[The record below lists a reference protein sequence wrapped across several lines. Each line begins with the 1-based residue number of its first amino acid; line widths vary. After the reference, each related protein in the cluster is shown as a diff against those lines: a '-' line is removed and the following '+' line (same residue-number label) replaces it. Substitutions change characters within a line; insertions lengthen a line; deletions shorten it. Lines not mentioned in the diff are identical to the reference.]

1 LKQLKLVLSGLA
13 IALSPAMLSGAVI
26 PLSATGPACSV
37 TDVTAQP
44 NGVNATLCA
53 GSFDG
58 NDNGAPSY
66 TMADVLDTLAHY
78 FGGTASDWSLDGKSD
93 DPGNGPFSNNPDTVG
108 SGTLIFDSPVNGS
121 FVITLK
127 SANNWSAYFFNS
139 TVLGVE
145 EIDFTTAGTTE
156 PSRGGPK
163 DLSHASLFFG
173 PDGGRGPEEIPE
185 PGTYALM
192 GAGLLGLALLR
203 RRMA

>member
-1 LKQLKLVLSGLA
+1 MKQLKWMIGILT
-13 IALSPAMLSGAVI
+13 IALSPAMVSGAVI

-44 NGVNATLCA
+44 NGVNASACA

-78 FGGTASDWSLDGKSD
+78 FGGTAADWSHQGASD
-93 DPGNGPFSNNPDTVG
+93 DANNGPYSNNPDTVG
-108 SGTLIFDSPVNGS
+108 VGTLIFDSPINGA

-127 SANNWSAYFFNS
+127 SANNWSAYYFNS
-139 TVLGVE
+139 TILGVE

-156 PSRGGPK
+156 PARGGPK
-163 DLSHASLFFG
+163 ELSHSRLFFG
-173 PDGGRGPEEIPE
+173 PDGGRDPEEIPE

-203 RRMA
+203 KRMA